1 MESIMKQIPHPVVL
15 LVSLLFLVALASQWV
30 PTGQFDRIEVDGR
43 QVVVPGTF
51 EFGEQQPLDVLA
63 TFLCLPKG
71 FKGAVDILFIIFSS
85 GILFGFLQK
94 SGALVRWVGRL
105 VLQAQG
111 NRAPRLVL
119 GTTLMFGLLGM
130 FVGYEN
136 NIALVPI
143 AVVLSTALGGDR
155 MLAASMSVGGITI
168 GFGFSP
174 FNPYTV
180 GTAHKIAGLPL
191 FSGFEWRLALCM
203 VSLGALMVVNWRYF
217 QRHRQTRSDEPSSQV
232 YPLRPSDW
240 LHGGLFVGTMGIILW
255 GVFQKGWYLNELS
268 AVFCMTSLVYALI
281 GRYSHQE
288 IGDTVLQSVAT
299 VAPGAF
305 LVGLA
310 GSIKVALETSQMQDT
325 LAYFLSQ
332 GLSGLD
338 PASGIVGMTFVQ
350 SLMNFLIP
358 SGSGQALATLP
369 IMIPLGEIL
378 GITRQ
383 STILAFQIGDG
394 LTNLVNPAFGGII
407 AMLSLCEVS
416 FSAWL
421 RFIFP
426 LFGVLLGLAL
436 LFAIGSVWIGYGP
449 F

>member
-1 MESIMKQIPHPVVL
+1 MKQIPHPVVL
-15 LVSLLFLVALASQWV
+15 LMCLLFLVAVVSQWV
-30 PTGQFDRIEVDGR
+30 PTGQFERVEVEGR

-51 EFGEQQPLDVLA
+51 QFGEQKPIGLLE

-94 SGALVRWVGRL
+94 SGTLERLVGRL
-105 VLQAQG
+105 VQQAQG
-111 NRAPRLVL
+111 SRAGGLVL
-119 GTTLMFGLLGM
+119 GTTLLFGLLGM

-180 GTAHKIAGLPL
+180 GTGHRLAGLPL
-191 FSGFEWRLALCM
+191 FSGFEWRLTLCLI
-203 VSLGALMVVNWRYF
+203 SLGALMWVNWRYF
-217 QRHRQTRSDEPSSQV
+217 QRTKQRVTHTTPVDTRALGV
-232 YPLRPSDW
+232 SDW
-240 LHGGLFVGTMGIILW
+240 LHGLLFLGTMVVILW

-268 AVFCMTSLVYALI
+268 AVFCMTSLIYAVL
-281 GRYSHQE
+281 GRYTHQE
-288 IGDTVLQSVAT
+288 IGETVLNSVAT

-310 GSIKVALETSQMQDT
+310 GSIKVALESSQMQDT
-325 LAYFLSQ
+325 LAYVLSK

-338 PASGIVGMTFVQ
+338 PSTGIVGMTIVQ

-407 AMLSLCEVS
+407 AMLTLCGVS

-421 RFIFP
+421 RFILP
-426 LFGVLLGLAL
+426 LFGFLFVVALA
-436 LFAIGSVWIGYGP
+436 FAVGSVWIGYGP